1 MSGEKK
7 RKRPE
12 ESGDGGAAAG
22 DLYFTGVSAFF
33 VETGIQPRRLQI
45 WKQKLQQLGGVLE
58 DRWSKHLTHVFA
70 ASVEALTEK
79 LGSHKLGRRKTKC
92 LKYTWIEDCL
102 KSGKCL
108 PTDLYVLK
116 IPSESETLSQI
127 PTEDLDL
134 RDSQTQQELGSP
146 KQSQTSDWMQ
156 IIKDGGKM
164 GVVSSL
170 AKGYRKKEGGLRDTQ
185 GESIEEESSME
196 DAGNELP
203 TTEIS
208 SSVLE
213 EARDGSL
220 DLPEPEAGY
229 TPPNLN
235 AHITGPFSEI
245 RDIYKEA
252 LGDDRR
258 YFSYYK
264 ALSVLEK
271 VPFKITSVDQIKGLP
286 AIGKSLRDSIQE
298 ILSTGKLSKLEHLKS
313 DEKVRVIGLFGS
325 VWGIGPVTA
334 LKLYDKGHRSL
345 EDLETDS
352 SLTPPQRYGLKFHFD
367 IIKKIPRHEIKVME
381 AIVKKVAAELR
392 PGISIICGGSY
403 RRGKAESSDMDFV
416 VTHPD
421 GHSHTGFL
429 IELIRKLKDEDFLTE
444 DLKLAIDHSTE
455 GTDHGVDTYFGLCKY
470 PGREQRHRIDL
481 KAYPFDQYPFG
492 LIAWT
497 GNDIL
502 NRRLRILAESK
513 GYKLDDHGLYPVIS
527 DVHGGRVKSPV
538 SVPCK
543 SEREVFEKLGFP
555 WLEPHERNL

>member
-1 MSGEKK
+1 MSGENK

-12 ESGDGGAAAG
+12 GSAHGEAG
-22 DLYFTGVSAFF
+22 DLSFQGISAHF
-33 VETGIQPRRLQI
+33 VETGIQLRRLQI
-45 WKQKLQQLGGVLE
+45 WKQKLQQLGGVVE
-58 DRWSKHLTHVFA
+58 EQWSKHLTHVFA
-70 ASVEALTEK
+70 ASVEALTGK
-79 LGSHKLGRRKTKC
+79 LGSQELGRRKMKF
-92 LKYTWIEDCL
+92 LKYAWIEDCL
-102 KSGKCL
+102 KAGECL
-108 PTDLYVLK
+108 PTEPYVLRV
-116 IPSESETLSQI
+116 PSENEALSQ
-127 PTEDLDL
+127 TSVEDSEP
-134 RDSQTQQELGSP
+134 RASPSQPELGSTKRAKTP
-146 KQSQTSDWMQ
+146 DWMQ
-156 IIKDGGKM
+156 IIKEGGKM
-164 GVVSSL
+164 GVVPSR
-170 AKGYRKKEGGLRDTQ
+170 AKAPRKKEGGLHDTQ
-185 GESIEEESSME
+185 GKSVEEERSRE
-196 DAGNELP
+196 DAGNEMS
-203 TTEIS
+203 TT
-208 SSVLE
+208 VLA
-213 EARDGSL
+213 EARDGAPGH
-220 DLPEPEAGY
+220 PELEAGY

-235 AHITGPFSEI
+235 AHITGPFAEI

-271 VPFKITSVDQIKGLP
+271 VPFKITSVDQMKGLP
-286 AIGKSLRDSIQE
+286 AIGKSMRDSIQE
-298 ILSTGKLSKLEHLKS
+298 ILSTGKLSKLEHLKN
-313 DEKVRVIGLFGS
+313 DDKVRVIGLLGS

-334 LKLYDKGHRSL
+334 QKLYDKGHRSL
-345 EDLETDS
+345 EDLKTDT

-367 IIKKIPRHEIKVME
+367 IIKKIPRDEIKVME
-381 AIVKKVAAELR
+381 AIVLKAGAELR

-416 VTHPD
+416 ITHPD

-429 IELIRKLKDEDFLTE
+429 IALIKKLKEEDFLME
-444 DLKLAIDHSTE
+444 DLKIAIDHSTE

-470 PGREQRHRIDL
+470 PGREQRHRIDF

-492 LIAWT
+492 IIAWT

-527 DVHGGRVKSPV
+527 DAHGGRVKSSV